1 MNWLIRCELVNGK
14 MFKVIVT
21 VCLIIDPTKCMFIE
35 NTEYPVVYET
45 FDQCKARALE
55 IGSDVPNYI
64 PQWRAVR
71 WKCLKIREGKFT

>member
-1 MNWLIRCELVNGK
+1 

-21 VCLIIDPTKCMFIE
+21 VCLIIDPSKCMFIE

-45 FDQCKARALE
+45 FEQCKARALE

-64 PQWRAVR
+64 PQWRAIR

>member
-1 MNWLIRCELVNGK
+1 

-35 NTEYPVVYET
+35 NIQYPVVYET
-45 FDQCKARALE
+45 FEQCKARALE

-64 PQWRAVR
+64 PQWRAIR

>member
-1 MNWLIRCELVNGK
+1 
-14 MFKVIVT
+14 
-21 VCLIIDPTKCMFIE
+21 MFIE
-35 NTEYPVVYET
+35 NTQYPVVYET

-64 PQWRAVR
+64 PQWRAIR

>member
-1 MNWLIRCELVNGK
+1 

-21 VCLIIDPTKCMFIE
+21 VCLIIDPSKCMFIE
-35 NTEYPVVYET
+35 NIQYPVVYET
-45 FDQCKARALE
+45 FEQCKARALE

-64 PQWRAVR
+64 PQWRAIR

>member
-1 MNWLIRCELVNGK
+1 

-21 VCLIIDPTKCMFIE
+21 VCLIIDPSKCMFIE
-35 NTEYPVVYET
+35 NIQYPVVYET

-64 PQWRAVR
+64 PQWRAIR